1 MEKKNVRI
9 VALGKGTVVSF
20 SGYGVQPELEAW
32 AKLQAYASPKN
43 EMEKIGRT
51 RRVFG
56 FNNPNP
62 SLGSSEYG
70 YEFWYLL
77 RPGEEVQGEENIKEF
92 SGGRYAVLRCQVEGD
107 PEVIPGGWSTLAAWQ
122 EENGYRRGTH
132 QLLEEMIEWNQIDQG
147 RFTLDLY
154 LPLAEE

>member
-1 MEKKNVRI
+1 MESVNVRI
-9 VALGKGTVVSF
+9 VILEAATVISF
-20 SGYGVQPELEAW
+20 SGYGVQPEYEAW
-32 AKLQAYASPKN
+32 AKLQAYASPRN
-43 EMEKIGRT
+43 EMKEIGQT

-62 SLGSSEYG
+62 SPGSPEYG

-77 RPGEEVQGEENIKEF
+77 RPGEEAQSAENAKKF
-92 SGGRYAVLRCQVEGD
+92 SGGRYAVLRCQVDGN
-107 PEVIPGGWSTLAAWQ
+107 PEVIPSGWKTLVTWQ
-122 EENGYRRGTH
+122 EEHGHSRGSH
-132 QLLEEMIEWNQIDQG
+132 QWLEEMIEWKQMNRG